1 MSDHLPL
8 TALRTFEAAA
18 RHLSFRAAADELNV
32 TPAAVSQQIKTL
44 EELLGVKLFHRL
56 HRGLALTE
64 SSRAALVPLQE
75 GFARL
80 GDGLRLLKGTAE
92 SSRINVWMA
101 PAFAAR
107 WLLPRLERFVSEQP
121 DTELWINASAELI
134 DSGTSR
140 LELSAELMRAEQ
152 IDLAIRFGHGNY
164 PGCRVQ
170 HLMAAAVSPLCSPS
184 LLSRKDQPLRTP
196 ADLAHHTLLH
206 DDTPYE
212 GRPGWEQW
220 FEAAGVDV
228 DARRG
233 LHFNNLQLA
242 MAAALDGQGVALC
255 IEQLAADDIAA
266 GRLVSPFSRTIE
278 LDSAYYLIA
287 PEEREDTD
295 AVAAFKDWLLR
306 QVAAD

>member
-18 RHLSFRAAADELNV
+18 RHLSFRAAADELHV

-56 HRGLALTE
+56 HRGLALTA
-64 SSRAALVPLQE
+64 SARAALVPLQE

-92 SSRINVWMA
+92 SSRVNVWMA

-134 DSGTSR
+134 DSATSR
-140 LELSAELMRAEQ
+140 LELTAELMRSEQ

-164 PGCRVQ
+164 PGCRVA
-170 HLMAAAVSPLCSPS
+170 HLMAAAVTPLCSPS
-184 LLSRKDQPLRTP
+184 LVSRATQPLRSP
-196 ADLAHHTLLH
+196 ADLIHHTLLH

-212 GRPGWEQW
+212 GRPGWAQW
-220 FEAAGVDV
+220 FEAAGVDDV

-242 MAAALDGQGVALC
+242 MA
-255 IEQLAADDIAA
+255 
-266 GRLVSPFSRTIE
+266 
-278 LDSAYYLIA
+278 
-287 PEEREDTD
+287 
-295 AVAAFKDWLLR
+295 
-306 QVAAD
+306 